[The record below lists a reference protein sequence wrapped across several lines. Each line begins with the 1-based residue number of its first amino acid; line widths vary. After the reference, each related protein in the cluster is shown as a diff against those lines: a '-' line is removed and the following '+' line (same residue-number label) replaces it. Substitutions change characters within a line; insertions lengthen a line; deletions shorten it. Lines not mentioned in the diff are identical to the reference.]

1 MSGRSATC
9 YQAINAAV
17 SEALVFEVPGERPT
31 RQTIKRAS
39 YSRSVVELSLSRP
52 SVRQTA
58 EAPNG
63 EAFKRKREELG
74 YSQAEIAGEL
84 GVSRGLVW
92 LVERGERKLT
102 HRLALELADLPP
114 ASAIRARRRAASI
127 DQARE
132 RVVKWLE
139 NHGPTTK
146 AQLRAKLGYGANLL
160 EAIRRLAEDEHKIH
174 YERTLVTQRGRQRQR
189 EVLALGRGSK
199 PRKPL
204 GAPRVNELLKAA
216 GVSLSELA
224 TELGV
229 SRPTLANH
237 LSGRRLLL
245 AETTDRIPAAIEAIA
260 RRRREDQRNLRRQ
273 LAKKLADHPNGISE
287 SALVDGLH
295 YLAGPPARQV
305 ANMVKDSQ
313 AYRLETPG
321 GTYYALRPWPD
332 IDPDELAA
340 MRRAAGVSQR
350 EAAELVPCTQSELC
364 AIEQGRLEPRI
375 ALLRRLRYLVDEG
388 YPWAREKRLAAI
400 EHCVADNPLITLDR
414 LLREHIGRGAQAVKD
429 VRDLLA
435 AGRLHYEPV
444 FAPTRGGQREI
455 SGLSVGPGA
464 KPTCE
469 PVGGLAAE
477 LRGRG
482 LSHGKVAAM
491 LGERGYRV
499 SRPTVD
505 GWCRGVLSPG
515 VAASR
520 AIRRLLDEVPVLDVP
535 APPRPAPISDA
546 ELDEA
551 VVVEV
556 DRLPWRSKTQLA
568 KSLPR
573 GTTQRRLAAVGRMA
587 SAGRIIARRMPTPA
601 DASGRVFE
609 RDCYGPRRAPG

>member
-52 SVRQTA
+52 PAGQTA
-58 EAPNG
+58 EGPDR

-74 YSQAEIAGEL
+74 YSQAEIANEL

-102 HRLALELADLPP
+102 HRLALKLADLPP
-114 ASAIRARRRAASI
+114 SSDMRARRRAASI

-189 EVLALGRGSK
+189 DVLALGRGAK
-199 PRKPL
+199 PRMPL

-216 GVSLSELA
+216 GVSRSELA

-245 AETTDRIPAAIEAIA
+245 AETTDRIPAAIESIA

-273 LAKKLADHPNGISE
+273 LAKRLADHPNGISE

-295 YLAGPPARQV
+295 YLAGPPAREV
-305 ANMVKDSQ
+305 ASMVKDDE

-332 IDPDELAA
+332 IDPDELVAA
-340 MRRAAGVSQR
+340 RRAAGVSQR
-350 EAAELVPCTQSELC
+350 QAAELVPCTQSELC
-364 AIEQGRLEPRI
+364 AIEQGRLEPPV

-400 EHCVADNPLITLDR
+400 EHCVADNPLIALDR
-414 LLREHIGRGAQAVKD
+414 LLREHIGRGAQALND

-435 AGRLHYEPV
+435 AGRLHYGPV

-455 SGLSVGPGA
+455 SGLCVGPDA

-469 PVGGLAAE
+469 PVGDLAAE
-477 LRGRG
+477 LRRRG

-505 GWCRGVLSPG
+505 GWCRGALSPG
-515 VAASR
+515 IAATR

-535 APPRPAPISDA
+535 APTRPAPISDA

-551 VVVEV
+551 VIAEV
-556 DRLPWRSKTQLA
+556 YRLPGRSQSQVA
-568 KSLPR
+568 GSLPQGETR
-573 GTTQRRLAAVGRMA
+573 RRLRAVKRVAA
-587 SAGRIIARRMPTPA
+587 AGRIVGRLGPTLP
-601 DASGRVFE
+601 DALGRVFE
-609 RDCYGPRRAPG
+609 RICYWPPDLPV